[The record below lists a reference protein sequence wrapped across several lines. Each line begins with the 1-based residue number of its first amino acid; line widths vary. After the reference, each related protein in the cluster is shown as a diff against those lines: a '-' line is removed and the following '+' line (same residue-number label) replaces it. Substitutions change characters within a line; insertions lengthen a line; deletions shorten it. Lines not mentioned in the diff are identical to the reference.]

1 MSVLGILGV
10 GHLAEYLVL
19 GWRRAG
25 IAHEILLSPRG
36 AAMAAKLAAEQ
47 DCAVAPDNET
57 LVASSDVLVLAT
69 RPAHAV
75 PAATGLPWRAG
86 QTVVSVVAGLETA
99 ALAPAVAPARLVRT
113 MPITCCAIGESPTV
127 MYPEDRVTRQLFE
140 GLGRVLAV
148 PDEARFTTAS
158 VFGAYYGWVFALIE
172 QSARWAAEAGLEPAL
187 ARDLVAQTVKG
198 AAAMALA
205 RPEESLAEIIAGLAT
220 DGSITK
226 HGLDRLIDAEAF
238 GPWQAACQGVHDRL
252 LSDHAKAD

>member
-25 IAHEILLSPRG
+25 IPHEILLSPRG
-36 AAMAAKLAAEQ
+36 AAMSAKLAAEQ
-47 DCAVAPDNET
+47 GCAVAPDNET
-57 LVASSDVLVLAT
+57 LVARSDVLVLAT

-75 PAATGLPWRAG
+75 PAVTGLPWRAG

-99 ALAPAVAPARLVRT
+99 DLAPAVAPARLVRT

-127 MYPEDRVTRQLFE
+127 MYPEDGVTRELFE
-140 GLGRVLAV
+140 GLGGVLAV

-158 VFGAYYGWVFALIE
+158 VFGAYYGWVFALVE
-172 QSARWAAEAGLEPAL
+172 RSAGWAAEAGLNPAL
-187 ARDLVAQTVKG
+187 ARDLAAQTVKG

-205 RPEESLAEIIAGLAT
+205 RPGEPLAEIIAGLAT

-226 HGLDRLIDAEAF
+226 HGLDRLIDAGAF
-238 GPWQAACQGVHDRL
+238 GPWRDACQAVHDRL
-252 LSDHAKAD
+252 LTDHAKAD